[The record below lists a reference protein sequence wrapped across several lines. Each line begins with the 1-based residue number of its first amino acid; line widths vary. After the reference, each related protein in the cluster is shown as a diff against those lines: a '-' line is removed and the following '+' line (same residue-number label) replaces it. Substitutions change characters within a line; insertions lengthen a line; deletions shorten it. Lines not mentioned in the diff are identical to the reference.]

1 MDSIKEITSAELQEM
16 LDQDKKISLIDVREE
31 EEVANGM
38 IEGAQHIPLREIPEA
53 IESLD
58 KEAEY
63 VLICHSGMRSMNAAL
78 FMKEEGFNVL
88 NLEGGMMKWDGE
100 LVF

>member
-16 LDQDKKISLIDVREE
+16 LGQGEKISLIDVREE

-38 IEGAQHIPLREIPEA
+38 IEGAVHIPLREIPEA
-53 IESLD
+53 IESMD
-58 KEAEY
+58 KQTEY

-78 FMKEEGFNVL
+78 FMQEEGFVVR
-88 NLEGGMMKWDGE
+88 NLVGGMMKWDGE
-100 LVF
+100 LII